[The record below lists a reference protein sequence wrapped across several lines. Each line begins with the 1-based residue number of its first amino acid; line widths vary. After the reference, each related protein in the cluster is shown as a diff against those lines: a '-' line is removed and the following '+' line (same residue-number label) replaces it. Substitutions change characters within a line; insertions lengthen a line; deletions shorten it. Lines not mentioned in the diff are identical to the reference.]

1 MLLPADTVDRFR
13 TQQSLAEPGM
23 TDRNQPEAA
32 SHLSPHLRDLKTE
45 NAFTAACGHQANR
58 CTTDFLD
65 YRDDFDY
72 QGLLWAFANGWCRA
86 VGFAAL
92 NP

>member
-32 SHLSPHLRDLKTE
+32 NRVPMGSYAAVAVGRGRDLSS
-45 NAFTAACGHQANR
+45 R
-58 CTTDFLD
+58 CLAQSCHWLTQQRGSIDD
-65 YRDDFDY
+65 RYRGSCSH
-72 QGLLWAFANGWCRA
+72 GLAH
-86 VGFAAL
+86 VS
-92 NP
+92 P